1 MKKLLKA
8 VLKLLLLLVVAVG
21 GLCAYAWFKTEH
33 DLAQTYVVSD
43 PPLALPTDDAGLAR
57 GAHLFTVLGCA
68 ECHGANGEGKVL
80 LDGPPGRFAPP
91 NLTPAALR
99 DRYTDDQLAAAIR
112 HGVRNDGTPLR
123 FMPSGDFHQLSD
135 ADTAAVIAHVRA
147 LPPSG
152 NDPGPTR
159 VSLLGRVLT
168 AIGKMHLVPAAT
180 IDHAPRTRAAPAP
193 GPTAEYGRYLAQAC
207 TGCHRTDFAGQHVPG
222 TPPSFPDSRNLTPT
236 GIGAWTDAQFEQ
248 ALRHGTRPDGS
259 KLDEFMPWKAYAS
272 FSDEEVAAIHAYLK
286 SLPAKAG
293 GGKH

>member
-8 VLKLLLLLVVAVG
+8 LGALVVLLAVAVG
-21 GLCAYAWFKTEH
+21 GLVGAAWFSTENA
-33 DLAQTYVVSD
+33 LGKKYETSD
-43 PPLALPTDDAGLAR
+43 PPLAIATDDAALAR
-57 GAHLFTVLGCA
+57 GAHLFTVMGCG
-68 ECHGANGEGKVL
+68 ECHGAAGEGTVL

-112 HGVRNDGTPLR
+112 HGIKADGTPLM

-135 ADTAAVIAHVRA
+135 ADTAALVAHIRR

-168 AIGKMHLVPAAT
+168 LLGKMHLVPAAD
-180 IDHAPRTRAAPAP
+180 IDHSPRERAAPPP
-193 GPTAEYGRYLAQAC
+193 GPTAEYGQYLAQAC
-207 TGCHRTDFAGQHVPG
+207 TGCHGADFAGQHVPG
-222 TPPSFPDSRNLTPT
+222 TPPHFPDARNLTPHA
-236 GIGAWTDAQFEQ
+236 IGSWSDADFER

-259 KLDEFMPWKAYAS
+259 KLSEFMPWKAYAS

-286 SLPAKAG
+286 TVPAKDPKA
-293 GGKH
+293 K